1 MRPAFLFE
9 KVNSMTSPTPAS
21 HIKKIGFW
29 MCLAVVMGNMIGSG
43 VFLLPAS
50 LAPFG
55 WNAVAGWIVTIG
67 GALCLAHVLARLTA
81 HFPNARGLSGLI
93 DESLGPVAG
102 ILIAFSYWVSVW
114 TGVVTITVGGV
125 SYASSL
131 IPVLAKHSTIAVLA
145 AIWILTLVNIIGVR
159 AAGTVQAVTMIL
171 KLIPLVI
178 VGFLVV
184 AIFGREGTASLAP
197 YPAEGLGLASVNAA
211 AALTLWAMIGF
222 EAAGAVSDKVETP
235 EVNVPR
241 ATFWGALLTGVI
253 YLVVCSGI
261 ALMLPADEVAQSAA
275 PFELFVRHFWSPDVA
290 PWIALFAAISAF
302 GATNGWIL
310 VQGEVPL
317 DMARRKLLP
326 HWFAGTNDH
335 GTPIRALIVSS
346 IFASILVLANS
357 SKTTAGLFS
366 FMALLSTSATL
377 WLYLAC
383 TISAFRHKVAL
394 PTAIIGLP
402 FCLWSLWGAGWQV
415 SLLSIALSLAGLP
428 LYWWA
433 KRERDVPAAA

>member
-1 MRPAFLFE
+1 MTTPTTARPARKL
-9 KVNSMTSPTPAS
+9 
-21 HIKKIGFW
+21 GLW

-55 WNAVAGWIVTIG
+55 WNAVAGWIVTIA

-81 HFPNARGLSGLI
+81 HFPNAGGLSGLI
-93 DESLGPVAG
+93 DETLGPVAG

-131 IPVLAKHSTIAVLA
+131 LPVLGEHSTIAILG
-145 AIWILTLVNIIGVR
+145 AIWLLTLVNIVGVR

-171 KLIPLVI
+171 KLIPLLA
-178 VGFLVV
+178 VGLLILV
-184 AIFGREGTASLAP
+184 IFGREGTASITP
-197 YPAEGLGLASVNAA
+197 FPAEGLSLMSVNAA

-222 EAAGAVSDKVETP
+222 EAAGAVSDKVDNPSVTI
-235 EVNVPR
+235 PR
-241 ATFWGALLTGVI
+241 ATFWGALLTGLI

-261 ALMLPADEVAQSAA
+261 GLMLPADEVAASPA
-275 PFELFVRHFWSPDVA
+275 PFELFVRRFWSPEVA

-317 DMARRKLLP
+317 DMARRRLLP
-326 HWFAGTNDH
+326 HWFAGTDGK

-346 IFASILVLANS
+346 IFASVLVLANG
-357 SKTTAGLFS
+357 SKSTAGLFS

-383 TISAFRHKVAL
+383 TVAALKHKVAL
-394 PTAIIGLP
+394 PTALIGLP
-402 FCLWSLWGAGWQV
+402 FCLWSLWGAGWDV
-415 SLLSIALSLAGLP
+415 SLLSVGLSLAGLP

-433 KRERDVPAAA
+433 RREDARKTL

>member
-1 MRPAFLFE
+1 
-9 KVNSMTSPTPAS
+9 MTADQPMPSPGETPAS
-21 HIKKIGFW
+21 RVRKIGFW
-29 MCLAVVMGNMIGSG
+29 MCLAIVMGNMIGSG

-50 LAPFG
+50 LAPYG
-55 WNAVAGWIVTIG
+55 WNAVAGWIVTIA

-81 HFPNARGLSGLI
+81 HFPKAHGLSALI

-102 ILIAFSYWVSVW
+102 ILISFSYWVSVW

-131 IPVLAKHSTIAVLA
+131 IPALGEHSTLAVLG
-145 AIWILTLVNIIGVR
+145 AIWILTIVNIIGVQ
-159 AAGTVQAVTMIL
+159 AAGAVQAVTMIL
-171 KLIPLVI
+171 KLVPLI
-178 VGFLVV
+178 VV
-184 AIFGREGTASLAP
+184 ALLIAIVFGREGTASLNP
-197 YPAEGLGLASVNAA
+197 FPAEGLSLTAVNAA

-222 EAAGAVSDKVETP
+222 EAAGAVGDKVEKP

-241 ATFWGALLTGVI
+241 ATFLGALLAGII
-253 YLVVCSGI
+253 YLIVCSGI
-261 ALMLPADEVAQSAA
+261 ALMLPADEVAKSAA
-275 PFELFVRHFWSPDVA
+275 PFELFVRHFWSPEVA

-326 HWFAGTNDH
+326 RWFASTDAK

-346 IFASILVLANS
+346 IFASLLVIANS
-357 SKTTAGLFS
+357 NKSTAGLFS

-383 TISAFRHKVAL
+383 TIAAFIHKVAL

-402 FCLWSLWGAGWQV
+402 FCLWSLWGAGWDV

-433 KRERDVPAAA
+433 RREQNKEVT